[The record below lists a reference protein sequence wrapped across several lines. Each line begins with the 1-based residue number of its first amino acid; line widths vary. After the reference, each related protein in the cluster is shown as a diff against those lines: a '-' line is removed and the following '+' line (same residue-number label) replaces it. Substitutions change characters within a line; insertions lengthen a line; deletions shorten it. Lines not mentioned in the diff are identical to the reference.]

1 MKIYLINRLDFL
13 TSIRQSKSILSFLSF
28 LVDDYMLVD
37 INGGIDFGPNVT
49 IPTNIIE
56 EIDGK
61 KYIRCR
67 VLIVITSD
75 KRIVKRIG
83 NMNFYNLLKKK
94 SNDSLIDLSISED
107 HLVNDI
113 GKSDKV
119 KQIINISSTS
129 ISNDIYDIIIYNLVC
144 RYGNI
149 GTLWFDKS
157 PKTLLMK
164 NK

>member
-13 TSIRQSKSILSFLSF
+13 TSIRQSKSILSF

-49 IPTNIIE
+49 IPTSTIE
-56 EIDGK
+56 FNGK

-67 VLIVITSD
+67 VLIIITSD
-75 KRIVKRIG
+75 KRVVKRIG

-113 GKSDKV
+113 GKSNKV
-119 KQIINISSTS
+119 EQIINISSTS

-149 GTLWFDKS
+149 GTLWFDKALK
-157 PKTLLMK
+157 PY
-164 NK
+164 

>member
-13 TSIRQSKSILSFLSF
+13 TSIRQSKSILSF

-49 IPTNIIE
+49 IPTSTIE
-56 EIDGK
+56 FNGK

-67 VLIVITSD
+67 VLIIITSD
-75 KRIVKRIG
+75 KRVVKRIG

-94 SNDSLIDLSISED
+94 SNDSIIDLSISED

-119 KQIINISSTS
+119 KQIINIPSTS

-149 GTLWFDKS
+149 GTLWFDKALK
-157 PKTLLMK
+157 PY
-164 NK
+164 

>member
-13 TSIRQSKSILSFLSF
+13 TSIRQSKSILSF

-49 IPTNIIE
+49 IPTSTIE
-56 EIDGK
+56 FNGK

-67 VLIVITSD
+67 VLIIITSD
-75 KRIVKRIG
+75 KRVVKRIG

-94 SNDSLIDLSISED
+94 SNDSIIDLSISED

-113 GKSDKV
+113 GKSNKV
-119 KQIINISSTS
+119 EQIINISSTS

-149 GTLWFDKS
+149 GTLWFDKALK
-157 PKTLLMK
+157 PY
-164 NK
+164 